1 MNPIDIFISAVLAL
15 IMLGIGATLK
25 LSDFKRIFLRP
36 KALSLGLG
44 LQILFLPA
52 LALVLLWFS
61 DLSPEIKM
69 GIFIISICPGGSTS
83 NFISYI
89 VNADVALSISL
100 TALNSIVIVFSIP
113 LLSSFALDYFMDI
126 DHTYSISLWG
136 AVLQVFL
143 IVLVPVCIGLWF
155 NHKYYELSRKI
166 ETSVKY
172 INVVLLGSVFL
183 IKFLAGED
191 SGGTG
196 INKADIISI
205 LPMTLLLHAT
215 AILISFFLASRL
227 LNKNIQATT
236 IGIEVGLQNTTLAIL
251 LAGTI
256 IGSNEMTKP
265 ALVYALF
272 SFFTTITFAYLV
284 RRQKGFGKRG

>member
-61 DLSPEIKM
+61 DLSPEVKM

-205 LPMTLLLHAT
+205 LPMTLLLHAI